1 MIIQEQLSNGVLNL
15 LPAKR
20 KTHYELI
27 ILDRVCIYL
36 ASKLSLKTQLQLNIL
51 TAKGYL
57 HMQLFLELFL
67 VLLWMFY
74 FTWVSLV
81 TNSFISWVLFILVGI
96 AVTYWGRTTYD
107 NICKKDDDAKNP
119 IKTVS
124 VEPTA
129 TKISTRKV
137 EPSQENN
144 FDYESYSNGHSEKA
158 WRNIGLKVSTKYKTT
173 AKKNYTFKEVESSN
187 SLRYLHLTKN
197 QRKVKILGDALVK
210 NTKSKRRAR
219 DILISQYSFKN
230 NTAEYAVGYEGY
242 NDW

>member
-1 MIIQEQLSNGVLNL
+1 M
-15 LPAKR
+15 
-20 KTHYELI
+20 
-27 ILDRVCIYL
+27 
-36 ASKLSLKTQLQLNIL
+36 
-51 TAKGYL
+51 
-57 HMQLFLELFL
+57 ELF
-67 VLLWMFY
+67 VLLLWTIY
-74 FTWVSLV
+74 AIWAISV
-81 TNSFISWVLFILVGI
+81 TNSFIGLFLLILVGI
-96 AVTYWGRTTYD
+96 GVTYWGAETYD
-107 NICKKDDDAKNP
+107 NIRKKNDDAKKP
-119 IKTVS
+119 IDTVS

-129 TKISTRKV
+129 SKISTRKV

-219 DILISQYSFKN
+219 DILISQYAFKN

>member
-1 MIIQEQLSNGVLNL
+1 M
-15 LPAKR
+15 
-20 KTHYELI
+20 
-27 ILDRVCIYL
+27 
-36 ASKLSLKTQLQLNIL
+36 
-51 TAKGYL
+51 
-57 HMQLFLELFL
+57 ELFL
-67 VLLWMFY
+67 LFLWAFY
-74 FTWVSLV
+74 AIWVISV
-81 TNSFISWVLFILVGI
+81 TNSFISFVLLILVGLG
-96 AVTYWGRTTYD
+96 VTYWGVMSYD
-107 NICKKDDDAKNP
+107 NICKKNDDAKNP
-119 IKTVS
+119 IDTVS

-158 WRNIGLKVSTKYKTT
+158 WGDIGFKVSTKYKTT
-173 AKKNYTFKEVESSN
+173 AKKNYIFKEVEASN

-197 QRKVKILGDALVK
+197 QKKVKILGDALVK

-219 DILISQYSFKN
+219 DILISQYNFKN

>member
-1 MIIQEQLSNGVLNL
+1 MYILSV
-15 LPAKR
+15 
-20 KTHYELI
+20 
-27 ILDRVCIYL
+27 
-36 ASKLSLKTQLQLNIL
+36 KTQPQSNIL
-51 TAKGYL
+51 TPKGCL
-57 HMQLFLELFL
+57 HMELFL
-67 VLLWMFY
+67 LFLWAFY
-74 FTWVSLV
+74 AIWVISV
-81 TNSFISWVLFILVGI
+81 TNSFISFVLLILVGLG
-96 AVTYWGRTTYD
+96 VTYWGVMSYD
-107 NICKKDDDAKNP
+107 NICKKNDDAKNP
-119 IKTVS
+119 IDTVS

-158 WRNIGLKVSTKYKTT
+158 WGDIGFKVSTKYKTT
-173 AKKNYTFKEVESSN
+173 AKKNYIFKEVEASN

-197 QRKVKILGDALVK
+197 QKKVKILGDALVK

-219 DILISQYSFKN
+219 DILISQYNFKN